1 MAITVVRGE
10 GGGEELD
17 VRFSN
22 ALDRADL
29 EGLARA
35 APGEG
40 RGTRRASG

>member
-10 GGGEELD
+10 GVREELD
-17 VRFSN
+17 VRFS
-22 ALDRADL
+22 LDRADL